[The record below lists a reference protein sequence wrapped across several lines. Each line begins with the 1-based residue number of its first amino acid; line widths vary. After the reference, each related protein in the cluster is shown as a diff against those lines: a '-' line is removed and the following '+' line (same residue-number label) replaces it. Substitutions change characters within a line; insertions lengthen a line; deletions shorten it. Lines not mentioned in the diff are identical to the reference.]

1 MGRRLLV
8 GSAVGALAAICM
20 AGAGCAAAAD
30 DTPAAATPAARAPKP
45 ALARFASCEGFLR
58 HVRSRT
64 IGMVGAY
71 GLGTVPAMGGSPPPE
86 ALRDGVAAPATGGGR
101 RGVDFSDTNL
111 QEAGV
116 DEPDLVETDGRT
128 IFSIAEGR
136 LQSTDVTGAAPRHL
150 GSIGF
155 DDMAATGLLLDG
167 DRLLVVG
174 DSGVRVYGDVP
185 VGIAAPTDIAPYP
198 SEPATVLVLVD
209 VSDPATPRVLSRLRV
224 DGSLVAARR
233 TGASVRLVVSSSP
246 LRLPLVQPSSSA
258 APAMRAA
265 TRANRRA
272 VARANATAW
281 LPRITVRNVAAK
293 RTVRRSVGCRS
304 VSRPAQFAGVGMVSV
319 LTVGA
324 TDTLSLRDT
333 DAILTDGDLVYA
345 SPTSLYVATPRWAS
359 PAAAESSS
367 PPRGVTLIHKL
378 DTSDPA
384 RTVYRASGAVRGY
397 PLNQFSLSEYKGDL
411 RVASTEEPDWW
422 TPPDA
427 GARPSESLVT
437 VLAERDGRLAQVG
450 QVDGLGR
457 GERTYAVRFLGPRG
471 YVVTFRQTDP
481 LFTLDLSDPAHPAV
495 RGELK
500 IPGFSSYLH
509 PIDEATLIG
518 VGQAAD
524 DQGRTQG
531 TQVSLFD
538 VSDLAA
544 PRRIAERTLDTDWS
558 EAESDHHA
566 FLWWPARNLLVLP
579 VQTYGESGATSFL
592 GAVGLDVTRA
602 TGITPIA
609 RVRHPDDPDMTWSPV
624 RRSVVV
630 GDALYTV
637 SDTGVLG
644 SSLDTLAPR
653 GWAAFR

>member
-1 MGRRLLV
+1 VGRRLLV
-8 GSAVGALAAICM
+8 GGAVGALAAICM
-20 AGAGCAAAAD
+20 AGGGCAAAAD
-30 DTPAAATPAARAPKP
+30 EPAAETQAARPKP

-64 IGMVGAY
+64 IGIVGAY
-71 GLGTVPAMGGSPPPE
+71 GLGALPALGVGPAPE
-86 ALRDGVAAPATGGGR
+86 ALRDGVAAPATGGGT

-128 IFSIAEGR
+128 IFSLGGGR
-136 LQSTDVTGAAPRHL
+136 LQATDVSGGAPRHL
-150 GSIGF
+150 GSTGF
-155 DDMAATGLLLDG
+155 DDMAPTGLLLNG
-167 DRLLVVG
+167 DRLLVIG
-174 DSGVRVYGDVP
+174 DSGARVYGDLP
-185 VGIAAPTDIAPYP
+185 VAIAAATRIAPEFLP
-198 SEPATVLVLVD
+198 PATFLVLVD

-224 DGSLVAARR
+224 DGSLVSARR
-233 TGASVRLVVSSSP
+233 TGTSVRVVVSSAP
-246 LRLPLVQPSSSA
+246 VRLPLVQPSDSG
-258 APAMRAA
+258 PAGVQAA

-293 RTVRRSVGCRS
+293 RTLRRSVRCRT

-324 TDTLSLRDT
+324 TDTLRLLDT

-345 SPTSLYVATPRWAS
+345 SPTSLYVATPRWAT
-359 PAAAESSS
+359 PTAAESSS
-367 PPRGVTLIHKL
+367 PPRGATLIHKL

-384 RTVYRASGAVRGY
+384 RTVHRASGAVRGY
-397 PLNQFSLSEYKGDL
+397 LLNQFSLSEYQGHL

-422 TPPDA
+422 SPPEA
-427 GARPSESLVT
+427 AARPSESLVT

-509 PIDEATLIG
+509 PIDETTLIG

-524 DQGRTQG
+524 DGGRVQG

-544 PRRIAERTLDTDWS
+544 PRRIAQRNLDTDWS

-566 FLWWPARNLLVLP
+566 FLFWPARNLLVLP
-579 VQTYGESGATSFL
+579 VQTYGETGATSFL

-602 TGITPIA
+602 SGITPIA
-609 RVRHPDDPDMTWSPV
+609 RVRHPDDPGSPV